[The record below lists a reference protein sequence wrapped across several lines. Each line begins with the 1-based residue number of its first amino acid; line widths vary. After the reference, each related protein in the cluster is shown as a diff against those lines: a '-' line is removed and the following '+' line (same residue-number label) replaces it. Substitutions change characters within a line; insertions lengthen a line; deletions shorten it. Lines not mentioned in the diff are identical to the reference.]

1 MAVVA
6 LFHEHAPAARPRE
19 EARINTGAVRGPQP
33 ELAAR
38 IVFRIPLIDQRCN
51 LRNTPP
57 ARSPETQMR
66 LRGAD

>member
-1 MAVVA
+1 MTVVA

-19 EARINTGAVRGPQP
+19 EARIDTGAVRALQP

-38 IVFRIPLIDQRCN
+38 SVFRMLLIDQRCD

-57 ARSPETQMR
+57 ARSPAAQMR